1 MKVKE
6 ESEKVGLQLNI
17 YGMQSHHS
25 MANRW
30 GNNGNSIEISS
41 RKLEISMK
49 HLMQEW
55 AWYRTDMLRT

>member
-1 MKVKE
+1 MKWE
-6 ESEKVGLQLNI
+6 EL
-17 YGMQSHHS
+17 
-25 MANRW
+25 
-30 GNNGNSIEISS
+30 EISS